1 MMVDWEDGTTLLV
14 PSKLALLT
22 RLRQTLITPAL
33 YGGPP
38 ASGALEDL
46 GEWLSEDF
54 NNDLPALVLTPFA
67 KAIPHIQRLAQK
79 LGAHYY
85 FFQGGM
91 SEKAFNSQIDGFQ
104 QNLHTNKLLVGTIRS
119 AASFSASQARVVY
132 MLGYDMVPAEN
143 EQAEERGDSPKGLDI
158 RYIMNKGTM
167 DEHIL
172 AILNGKQM
180 WSDIALDPHRLLHP
194 PREE

>member
-1 MMVDWEDGTTLLV
+1 
-14 PSKLALLT
+14 
-22 RLRQTLITPAL
+22 
-33 YGGPP
+33 
-38 ASGALEDL
+38 
-46 GEWLSEDF
+46 
-54 NNDLPALVLTPFA
+54 
-67 KAIPHIQRLAQK
+67 
-79 LGAHYY
+79 
-85 FFQGGM
+85 
-91 SEKAFNSQIDGFQ
+91 
-104 QNLHTNKLLVGTIRS
+104 
-119 AASFSASQARVVY
+119 
-132 MLGYDMVPAEN
+132 MLGYDKVPAEH